1 MENVTSLKEFT
12 LSGFNEILDYKLTFF
27 CLTLL
32 FYCVICIVNFALIVT
47 IIMNRNLHEPMYI
60 FLCSL
65 CVNGLF
71 GTAGFYP
78 KFLFDLLS
86 HHQVISYTGCMIQVF
101 VIYSAVCI
109 DICMLAVM
117 AYDRYVAICR
127 PLEYHSVMTRQR
139 VAQLLTLSW
148 LVPLGLVSTVI
159 IFSSQL
165 KLCGSN
171 IQKLYCATWL
181 VVKLSCSPTS
191 WMTSAIPTNVAAY
204 VLILF
209 YIFLGIFIVCTY
221 VQLIRSC
228 LVSLEN
234 RGKFIR
240 TCVPHLMA
248 LFNVVIAALFDVM
261 YMRYGSSDL
270 PQSLQN
276 FLSTEMI
283 IVPPIVNPVMYGITL
298 TQIRNKILLS
308 CLKKKR

>member
-1 MENVTSLKEFT
+1 MENVTSLIEFT
-12 LSGFNEILDYKLTFF
+12 LSGFNEILGYKLTFF

-32 FYCVICIVNFALIVT
+32 FYCMICIVNVALIVT

-78 KFLFDLLS
+78 KFLLDLLS
-86 HHQVISYTGCMIQVF
+86 HHQVISYTGCMIQIL
-101 VIYSAVCI
+101 VIYSTVCI
-109 DICMLAVM
+109 DICLLSVM

-139 VAQLLTLSW
+139 VAQLLTFSW
-148 LVPLGLVSTVI
+148 LVPLGLISTII
-159 IFSSQL
+159 IFISLL
-165 KLCGSN
+165 KLCGSH
-171 IQKLYCATWL
+171 IQKLYCAPWL
-181 VVKLSCSPTS
+181 IAKLSCAPTS
-191 WMTSAIPTNVAAY
+191 WMTSTTPINVVANVTIMFY
-204 VLILF
+204 VILS
-209 YIFLGIFIVCTY
+209 IFIVFTY

-234 RGKFIR
+234 RGKFMR

-248 LFNVVIAALFDVM
+248 LFNVVISALFDVM

-270 PQSLQN
+270 SQSLQN

-298 TQIRNKILLS
+298 TQIRNQILPS
-308 CLKKKR
+308 CLKRKR

>member
-1 MENVTSLKEFT
+1 MENVTSLIEFT
-12 LSGFNEILDYKLTFF
+12 LSGFNDILDYKLTFF

-32 FYCVICIVNFALIVT
+32 FYCVIIMVNVALIVT
-47 IIMNRNLHEPMYI
+47 IIINRNLHEPMYI

-78 KFLFDLLS
+78 KFILDLLS
-86 HHQVISYTGCMIQVF
+86 HHQVISYTGCMIQVL
-101 VIYSAVCI
+101 VIYSTVCI
-109 DICMLAVM
+109 DICLLSVM

-139 VAQLLTLSW
+139 VAQLVSFSW
-148 LVPLGLVSTVI
+148 LVPLGLISTII
-159 IFSSQL
+159 IFISWL
-165 KLCGSN
+165 KLCGSH
-171 IQKLYCATWL
+171 IQKLYCAPWL
-181 VVKLSCSPTS
+181 VAKLSCAPTI
-191 WMTSAIPTNVAAY
+191 ANVTIMFY
-204 VLILF
+204 VILS
-209 YIFLGIFIVCTY
+209 IFIIFTY

-248 LFNVVIAALFDVM
+248 LFNVVISALFDVM

-270 PQSLQN
+270 SQSLQN

-298 TQIRNKILLS
+298 TQIRNQILPS
-308 CLKKKR
+308 CLKRKRQIC

>member
-1 MENVTSLKEFT
+1 MENVTSVIEFT
-12 LSGFNEILDYKLTFF
+12 LSGFSEILDYKLTFF

-32 FYCVICIVNFALIVT
+32 FYCVIIMVNVVVIV
-47 IIMNRNLHEPMYI
+47 IITMDRNLHEPMYI

-78 KFLFDLLS
+78 KFLLDLLS
-86 HHQVISYTGCMIQVF
+86 HHQVISYTGCIIQIF
-101 VIYSAVCI
+101 VIYSSLCI
-109 DICMLAVM
+109 DICLLSVM

-139 VAQLLTLSW
+139 VAQLVSFSW
-148 LVPLGLVSTVI
+148 LAPLGLISAGLI
-159 IFSSQL
+159 SSFRL
-165 KLCGSN
+165 RLCGSH

-181 VVKLSCSPTS
+181 VVKLSCAPTS
-191 WMTSAIPTNVAAY
+191 WMTSAIPTNVVAY
-204 VLILF
+204 VTILF

-240 TCVPHLMA
+240 TCIPHLMA

-261 YMRYGSSDL
+261 FMRYGSSDL

-298 TQIRNKILLS
+298 TKIRNKILPS
-308 CLKKKR
+308 CLKR

>member
-1 MENVTSLKEFT
+1 MENVTSLIEFT
-12 LSGFNEILDYKLTFF
+12 LSGFSEILDYKLTFF

-32 FYCVICIVNFALIVT
+32 FYCVIIMVNVAVIV
-47 IIMNRNLHEPMYI
+47 IITMDRNLHEPMYI

-78 KFLFDLLS
+78 KFLLDLLS
-86 HHQVISYTGCMIQVF
+86 HHQGISYTGCMIQVL
-101 VIYSAVCI
+101 VIYSTVCI
-109 DICMLAVM
+109 DICLLSVM

-139 VAQLLTLSW
+139 VAQLVSFSW
-148 LVPLGLVSTVI
+148 LVPLGLVSTAI
-159 IFSSQL
+159 IFTSWL
-165 KLCGSN
+165 KLCGSH
-171 IQKLYCATWL
+171 IQKLYCAPWL
-181 VVKLSCSPTS
+181 VAKLSCAPTI
-191 WMTSAIPTNVAAY
+191 ANVT
-204 VLILF
+204 ILF
-209 YIFLGIFIVCTY
+209 YVILGIFIVFTY

-234 RGKFIR
+234 RGKFMR
-240 TCVPHLMA
+240 TCVPHLMV

-298 TQIRNKILLS
+298 TQIRNKILPS
-308 CLKKKR
+308 CLKRKRQIC